1 MILQQPPT
9 DYDAN
14 YEIERNR
21 NIESEDLLNRK
32 KQQDIEIAGDEN
44 LILSSPKH
52 CIATCGL
59 YFASVS
65 TIQTCLTYGLP
76 AFDCPAS

>member
-44 LILSSPKH
+44 LILSSPNGTRFK
-52 CIATCGL
+52 IT
-59 YFASVS
+59 VS
-65 TIQTCLTYGLP
+65 NTGTLTTT
-76 AFDCPAS
+76 AI